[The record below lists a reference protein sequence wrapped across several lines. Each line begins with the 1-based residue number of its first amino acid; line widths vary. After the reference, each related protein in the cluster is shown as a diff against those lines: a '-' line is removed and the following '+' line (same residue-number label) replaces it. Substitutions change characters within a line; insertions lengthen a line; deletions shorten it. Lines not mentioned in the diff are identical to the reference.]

1 MFDAFMPADSSGATP
16 PSSSSP
22 SSVRTEAASSRNGA
36 SSNGSALVSFESVTK
51 QYEMGSEIVT
61 ALADVTLDIP
71 DGQFVAVVGPS
82 GSGKS
87 TFLHLLSAMDH
98 PTEGNVRVGDW
109 DLGSLDRSQQ
119 AKFRRTMVGIIFQQ
133 FHLVPTMT
141 ARENVALPLILAG
154 EAPSSRRGK
163 AAEALAT
170 VGLGDR
176 LDHRPSELSGG
187 EQQRVAVARALVTD
201 PPLLLADEPTGN
213 LDSDTGEQII
223 DLLETVH
230 REQKRT
236 VMVVTHHFDEI
247 EHVTE
252 RVLNLQDGRVVSD
265 EQL

>member
-1 MFDAFMPADSSGATP
+1 MST
-16 PSSSSP
+16 PSS
-22 SSVRTEAASSRNGA
+22 AASSSAA
-36 SSNGSALVSFESVTK
+36 SSPRVSSPGPASQNGSAGASPLVSFDAVTK
-51 QYEMGSEIVT
+51 QYQMGSDTVT
-61 ALADVTLDIP
+61 ALEDVTLDIP

-87 TFLHLLSAMDH
+87 TFLHLLSAMDR
-98 PTEGNVRVGDW
+98 PSRGTVQVGDW
-109 DLGSLDRSQQ
+109 NLSVLDRSQQ
-119 AKFRRTMVGIIFQQ
+119 AAFRRTMVGIIFQQ

-154 EAPSSRRGK
+154 EAPKNRRGR
-163 AAEALAT
+163 ADEALDM

-213 LDSDTGEQII
+213 LDSDTGMQII

-230 REQKRT
+230 REQERT
-236 VMVVTHHFDEI
+236 VMVVTHHFQEI

-265 EQL
+265 EML